1 MELEEAKNNLLEIV
15 NLCKEDIENNNT
27 NITAVLDYEDLK
39 SLKLVLENSI
49 PKEKVKKKIEE
60 YTNYLI
66 KGEDCT
72 YCNNTCRNYARCM
85 LLQKIKKE
93 LLEE

>member
-1 MELEEAKNNLLEIV
+1 MELEESKKLKKFIKEMRKKNHNVTYNYNDDLLKD
-15 NLCKEDIENNNT
+15 LDT
-27 NITAVLDYEDLK
+27 VLQ
-39 SLKLVLENSI
+39 VLENSI
-49 PKEKVKKKIEE
+49 PKEKIENKIKE
-60 YTNYLI
+60 YTNYLT

-85 LLQKIKKE
+85 LLQEMKRE